1 MYLYVCMHVYIYIY
15 LYSMYRYVGVYV
27 NTHSQFDHY
36 LYAYVWVDF
45 TYETLSVRFV
55 RLVARLTL
63 LIVGDGLP
71 ELQNYRIAAIVL
83 SLRT

>member
-1 MYLYVCMHVYIYIY
+1 MF
-15 LYSMYRYVGVYV
+15 RYVGVYV

-63 LIVGDGLP
+63 LIVCNGLP
-71 ELQNYRIAAIVL
+71 EHQNYRYNIVSIVL
-83 SLRT
+83 LQ

>member
-1 MYLYVCMHVYIYIY
+1 MF
-15 LYSMYRYVGVYV
+15 RYVGVYV

-63 LIVGDGLP
+63 LIVCDGLP
-71 ELQNYRIAAIVL
+71 ELLQNYRYNIVSIVL
-83 SLRT
+83 LQ